1 MAWTYPALDLR
12 NHRWIVFSMRK
23 FLTLLATMG
32 AVLGGSPAAAAQPM
46 RAAQDRLEAFR
57 GVQQGDLLPLN
68 VIREKI
74 GAMLPGAMLIGAD
87 LIGGAVY
94 RLRYMRGANV
104 MIVDVD
110 ARTGR
115 PLRCSGC

>member
-1 MAWTYPALDLR
+1 
-12 NHRWIVFSMRK
+12 MRK
-23 FLTLLATMG
+23 PILLLAALCG
-32 AVLGGSPAAAAQPM
+32 AIGGLPAAAQPM
-46 RAAQDRLEAFR
+46 RVSQDRLEALR
-57 GVQQGDLLPLN
+57 GVREGDILPLH
-68 VIREKI
+68 VIRDRI
-74 GAMLPGAMLIGAD
+74 GARMPGAILIGAD

-115 PLRCSGC
+115 PLRCNGC

>member
-1 MAWTYPALDLR
+1 
-12 NHRWIVFSMRK
+12 MRK
-23 FLTLLATMG
+23 SIIFLA
-32 AVLGGSPAAAAQPM
+32 ACAAALGSGPAPGEPI
-46 RAAQDRLEAFR
+46 RASQDRLEAFR
-57 GVQQGDLLPLN
+57 GVRQGEILPLN
-68 VIREKI
+68 VIRERI
-74 GAMLPGAMLIGAD
+74 DARLPGAMLIGAD

>member
-1 MAWTYPALDLR
+1 
-12 NHRWIVFSMRK
+12 MRK
-23 FLTLLATMG
+23 PLIFLAACAAALSS
-32 AVLGGSPAAAAQPM
+32 SPAAAQPL
-46 RAAQDRLEAFR
+46 RASQDRLEAFR
-57 GVQQGDLLPLN
+57 GVRQGDILPLG
-68 VIREKI
+68 VIRERI
-74 GAMLPGAMLIGAD
+74 GARLPGAMLIGAD

-110 ARTGR
+110 ARTGQ

>member
-1 MAWTYPALDLR
+1 
-12 NHRWIVFSMRK
+12 MRK
-23 FLTLLATMG
+23 PLTILAAL
-32 AVLGGSPAAAAQPM
+32 AVALVSSPAAAQPL
-46 RAAQDRLEAFR
+46 RASQDRLEAFR
-57 GVQQGDLLPLN
+57 GVRQGDILPLP
-68 VIREKI
+68 VIRERI
-74 GAMLPGAMLIGAD
+74 GAQLPGATLIGAD

-110 ARTGR
+110 ARTWR

>member
-1 MAWTYPALDLR
+1 
-12 NHRWIVFSMRK
+12 MRK
-23 FLTLLATMG
+23 PLILL
-32 AVLGGSPAAAAQPM
+32 AVLGAAFGAVPAAAQPF
-46 RAAQDRLEAFR
+46 AASQDRLEAFR
-57 GVQQGDLLPLN
+57 GVRQGDILPLN
-68 VIREKI
+68 VIRDRI
-74 GAMLPGAMLIGAD
+74 GARLPGATLIGAD
-87 LIGGAVY
+87 LIGASVY

>member
-1 MAWTYPALDLR
+1 MRRPIIFLAAIIAAFGSAPA
-12 NHRWIVFSMRK
+12 
-23 FLTLLATMG
+23 T
-32 AVLGGSPAAAAQPM
+32 AQPLH
-46 RAAQDRLEAFR
+46 ASQDRLEALR
-57 GVQQGDLLPLN
+57 GVRQGDLLPLG
-68 VIREKI
+68 VIRERI
-74 GAMLPGAMLIGAD
+74 GARLPGAVLIGAD
-87 LIGGAVY
+87 LVGGAVY

>member
-1 MAWTYPALDLR
+1 
-12 NHRWIVFSMRK
+12 MRK
-23 FLTLLATMG
+23 PLIFLAGLAA
-32 AVLGGSPAAAAQPM
+32 AVAASPAAAQPI
-46 RAAQDRLEAFR
+46 RASQDRLEALR
-57 GVQQGDLLPLN
+57 GVRQGDILPLN
-68 VIREKI
+68 VIRDSI
-74 GAMLPGAMLIGAD
+74 GARLPGATLIGAD

>member
-1 MAWTYPALDLR
+1 
-12 NHRWIVFSMRK
+12 MRK
-23 FLTLLATMG
+23 LLLLLAAMHAG
-32 AVLGGSPAAAAQPM
+32 LGTGPAAAQPM
-46 RAAQDRLEAFR
+46 RGSQDRLEAFR
-57 GVQQGDLLPLN
+57 GVRQGDILPLH
-68 VIREKI
+68 VIRDRI

-87 LIGGAVY
+87 LLGGAVY

>member
-1 MAWTYPALDLR
+1 
-12 NHRWIVFSMRK
+12 MRK
-23 FLTLLATMG
+23 PLFLLA
-32 AVLGGSPAAAAQPM
+32 ALGVALGTAPASAQPL
-46 RAAQDRLEAFR
+46 RASQDRLEAFR
-57 GVQQGDLLPLN
+57 GVQQGDMLPLN
-68 VIREKI
+68 VIRERI
-74 GAMLPGAMLIGAD
+74 GALLPGATLIGAD